1 MEINTSLSSSQA
13 RFATWI
19 EEEMPYLWPL
29 FDFSKRELIS
39 SSVDE
44 YCEVASRGE
53 QIMARFAAGVWCG
66 NNQFNFDF
74 IEAAAHLYEKQMS
87 VVTDWLKSPFWP

>member
-39 SSVDE
+39 SSVDR
-44 YCEVASRGE
+44 EVS
-53 QIMARFAAGVWCG
+53 
-66 NNQFNFDF
+66 
-74 IEAAAHLYEKQMS
+74 K
-87 VVTDWLKSPFWP
+87 

>member
-13 RFATWI
+13 KFATWI

-29 FDFSKRELIS
+29 FDFSKGELIS
-39 SSVDE
+39 GSVDQF
-44 YCEVASRGE
+44 CAVASIGE

-74 IEAAAHLYEKQMS
+74 TDAAAHLDEKQMN
-87 VVTDWLKSPFWP
+87 VVIDWLKNPFWP